1 MNHLKDYHI
10 QHGVLN
16 FLTYADEFAIGYF
29 KKQVSNINI
38 YSCSE
43 PKISEYPPSPI
54 YDITPRPSPHI
65 QPLVLMHDTP
75 L

>member
-29 KKQVSNINI
+29 KKQVSNNTAVLRDTGKIYIFINDFRMI
-38 YSCSE
+38 FKDLPRILSCKS
-43 PKISEYPPSPI
+43 
-54 YDITPRPSPHI
+54 
-65 QPLVLMHDTP
+65 
-75 L
+75 